1 MFCSKNPH
9 ALRAWL
15 GVIMKVAVVFFA
27 GNNRKQLAET
37 AKGLLKGIEKQG
49 HQVDL
54 VDGDRDVN
62 VKLTVYEYVCIG
74 VTATNLF
81 GGKVKD
87 HIPKFL
93 ANSGLLSGKR
103 CFAFTTKTGL
113 RHTKTLRTLMN
124 SMEHEGM
131 YLKNSDVLGNSQEA
145 EEVGKRLHVR

>member
-1 MFCSKNPH
+1 
-9 ALRAWL
+9 
-15 GVIMKVAVVFFA
+15 MKTAVVFFA

-37 AKGLLKGIEKQG
+37 AKGLQQGLEKQG

-54 VDGDRDVN
+54 IDGDRDVN
-62 VKLTVYEYVCIG
+62 VKLTMYEYVCIG
-74 VTATNLF
+74 ATAINFF
-81 GGKVKD
+81 GGKVKE

-93 ANSGLLSGKR
+93 ANSGVVSGKR

-113 RHTKTLRTLMN
+113 RQTKTLRTLMN
-124 SMEHEGM
+124 FMEHEGM

>member
-1 MFCSKNPH
+1 
-9 ALRAWL
+9 
-15 GVIMKVAVVFFA
+15 MKIAVVFFA
-27 GNNRKQLAET
+27 GSNRNQLTET
-37 AKGLLKGIEKQG
+37 AKGLQQGLEKQG

-54 VDGDRDVN
+54 IDGDRDVN
-62 VKLTVYEYVCIG
+62 VKLTMYEYVCIG
-74 VTATNLF
+74 ATAINFF
-81 GGKVKD
+81 GGKVKE